1 MPTDLGEQIIT
12 AAMTGHLDPGD
23 AERLIEIHTRV
34 CRAIFCPITGRILDS
49 RTAHLLTLTTTT
61 GVTANIAIHPDI
73 SPEQLE
79 HRLDDA
85 GLRMIERFDPTAA
98 WATIR

>member
-1 MPTDLGEQIIT
+1 MPTDLAEQIIT
-12 AAMTGHLDPGD
+12 AAMTGQLDPDD

-34 CRAIFCPITGRILDS
+34 CRVIFCPITGRVLDS

-61 GVTANIAIHPDI
+61 GLTANVAINPDI
-73 SPEQLE
+73 SSEQLE
-79 HRLDDA
+79 RRLDDA
-85 GLRMIERFDPTAA
+85 GLLLVERFDPTTA

>member
-1 MPTDLGEQIIT
+1 MPTDHAEQIIT
-12 AAMTGHLDPGD
+12 AAMTGQLDPDD

-34 CRAIFCPITGRILDS
+34 CRAIFCPITGRVLDS

-61 GVTANIAIHPDI
+61 GVTANVAIDPDV

-79 HRLDDA
+79 RRLDDV
-85 GLRMIERFDPTAA
+85 GLRMVERFDPTTA